1 MSVITALLILLGFV
15 AAMAMI
21 CERTV
26 HFKSKRQNEAY
37 DERQKIFQGKAYGF
51 GLLVGAVY
59 FVILSSVLLIMGER
73 KLTADFLSM
82 IIWGGI
88 LLAYTAINLYC
99 LMTGALLP
107 LNGAM
112 DPVLGMSYVF
122 AGMKIIILITHVC
135 FRGMSMGDDP
145 VDTWEDLMGL
155 VFWTLHASMY
165 LIAKRREERAA
176 DGQE

>member
-1 MSVITALLILLGFV
+1 MTVWIALLILLGAV
-15 AAMAMI
+15 GALLLLCRMS
-21 CERTV
+21 V
-26 HFKSKRQNEAY
+26 NFKTKRQNDAF

-82 IIWGGI
+82 LIWGGL
-88 LLAYTAINLYC
+88 LLAYTAENCYC

-107 LNGAM
+107 LNSARDSVIG
-112 DPVLGMSYVF
+112 VSYVF
-122 AGMKIIILITHVC
+122 AALALFHLVTHI
-135 FRGMSMGDDP
+135 FFHGMSMGDDP
-145 VDTWEDLMGL
+145 VDTWEDLMGV

-165 LIAKRREERAA
+165 LIAKRREKRDA